1 MAPVSPSRQTFKP
14 SPDSA
19 WRSLDD
25 EGLVLNL
32 RTSDYYSL
40 NQSGAFIWAR
50 LEKGACAE
58 DIAKELCAEY
68 NVSPAAAAKDI
79 ANLIRDLRR
88 LELLNEA

>member
-1 MAPVSPSRQTFKP
+1 MASVSPSRQKFKH
-14 SPDSA
+14 SPDAA

-40 NQSGAFIWAR
+40 NGTGAFLWAR
-50 LEKGACAE
+50 MENGACVE
-58 DIAKELCAEY
+58 DIAKEFCAEY
-68 NVSPAAAAKDI
+68 DVTPAAAAKDI